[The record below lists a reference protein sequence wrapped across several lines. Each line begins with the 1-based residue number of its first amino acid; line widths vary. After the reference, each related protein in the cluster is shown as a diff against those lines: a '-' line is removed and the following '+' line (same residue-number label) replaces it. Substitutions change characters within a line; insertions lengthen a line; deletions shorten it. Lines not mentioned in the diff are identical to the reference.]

1 MPIHIAIPIVGGAL
15 AVGAIGLRLRAMA
28 LAKKS
33 TSSLASPP
41 APPIPVPAP
50 TPVAK
55 PAPTPVIQPQ
65 QTVLDVG
72 KSLGLPGSGFP
83 QTPGTRTGT
92 MAELIESMG
101 DPIGFQKRHP
111 DVSWDA
117 ITDDQLNAA
126 LEAFNAQKAPK
137 ASLTVPSSAV
147 VGQQAIVTTN
157 DPAPSGDLIIRNRP
171 GGTQIGGA
179 EKGGRVAIIQQV
191 DDTWAEVQWP
201 GGSRHPAARGFA
213 RKAFLK
219 LI

>member
-15 AVGAIGLRLRAMA
+15 AVGAIGLRLRSMA

-33 TSSLASPP
+33 KSSIAQAP
-41 APPIPVPAP
+41 AVPVPPP

-55 PAPTPVIQPQ
+55 PAATPVIKPN

-92 MAELIESMG
+92 VAEMVESMA

-111 DVSWDA
+111 DISWDA
-117 ITDDQLNAA
+117 ITDEQLNAA
-126 LEAFNAQKAPK
+126 LEAFNAQKAAK
-137 ASLTVPSSAV
+137 APLSVSSSAV
-147 VGQQAIVTTN
+147 VGQQAVVTTN
-157 DPAPSGDLIIRNRP
+157 DPAPNGDLIIRDRP

-179 EKGGRVAIIQQV
+179 EKNGRVAIIQQV

-201 GGSRHPAARGFA
+201 GGSRRPAARGFA

-219 LI
+219 LV